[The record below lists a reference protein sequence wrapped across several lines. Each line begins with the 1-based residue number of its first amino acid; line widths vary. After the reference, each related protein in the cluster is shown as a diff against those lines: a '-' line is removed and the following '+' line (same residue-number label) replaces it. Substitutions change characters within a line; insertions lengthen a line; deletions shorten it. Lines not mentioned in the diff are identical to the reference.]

1 MIRAWRILKFKF
13 IWYQFNQ
20 SKSTDIQTINV
31 LWVKKKIKENS
42 LYKELIILNNINKK
56 NIGLRM
62 RKLAIHDVLV
72 LFFALTF
79 PNKKS
84 ILNWTWEMEKCRNK
98 QIHFRCFSYTE
109 LHTLIQSA
117 NEFSQNE
124 WTLLRTPKAFAI
136 SIGMSACKIVIR

>member
-1 MIRAWRILKFKF
+1 MICAWRILKFKF

-31 LWVKKKIKENS
+31 LWVKKKNQREFS
-42 LYKELIILNNINKK
+42 LQRTDHSEQHK